1 MKKSASLKKDVK
13 EMIKKSAK
21 KEEKKDMKQDK
32 KMMGNEILKDKMK
45 KKDCKY

>member
-1 MKKSASLKKDVK
+1 MKKSTSMKKDAK

-32 KMMGNEILKDKMK
+32 KMMGNEVLKDKMK

>member
-1 MKKSASLKKDVK
+1 
-13 EMIKKSAK
+13 MIKKSAK

>member
-1 MKKSASLKKDVK
+1 MKNMVGKKEVK
-13 EMIKKSAK
+13 KMIKKADK

-32 KMMGNEILKDKMK
+32 KMMGNEVLKAKMK